1 MNNNDLSFPV
11 MLASTLAITLNENL
25 PYHPDVTQVKL
36 FLNCCGLVWV
46 MGGAL

>member
-25 PYHPDVTQVKL
+25 PYPDVTQVKL